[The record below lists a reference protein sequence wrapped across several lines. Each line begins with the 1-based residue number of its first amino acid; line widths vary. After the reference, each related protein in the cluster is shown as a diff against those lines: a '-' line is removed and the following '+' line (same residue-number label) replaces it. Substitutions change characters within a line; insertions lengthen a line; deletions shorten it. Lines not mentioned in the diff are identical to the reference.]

1 MIIYVVHTRS
11 QNMFQVHDELV
22 FDVHKSGIRKNKP
35 ILKHQKW
42 KMPLKWKLVDVF
54 KTMLD

>member
-1 MIIYVVHTRS
+1 MLSIPEVKTSY
-11 QNMFQVHDELV
+11 QVHDELV

-54 KTMLD
+54 KTMLDWKR